1 MEKRTLFHR
10 IQLQKED
17 GDPIELRYYL
27 LTDQRIDRQSAAYG
41 VEIEL
46 LQQQEMESCAY
57 RDITSVET
65 RILEILR
72 LLARNAVTPVTVPD
86 VLEDLL

>member
-46 LQQQEMESCAY
+46 NSMK
-57 RDITSVET
+57 
-65 RILEILR
+65 
-72 LLARNAVTPVTVPD
+72 
-86 VLEDLL
+86 